1 MRLSFILRA
10 VVGTLAATACLITG
24 WISIESN
31 SRLQKYSLASARVKT
46 MQALSDIPA
55 NANAERG
62 LITLLLDSENAA
74 ERSREADVAKSRQPT
89 DVAFTKALDAAAELA
104 ALEPAS
110 AAAADIVKKSQADW
124 LQMRAANDRLVFSA
138 PLEQRRKA
146 SQETFAAS
154 ANMNKSVLDTIDREM
169 EILAEV
175 DGVALNYSK
184 LARTVWQLRDTGGRQ
199 AGMMQGF
206 VVSGQALTPEQLE
219 TFTRLDGEVRQI
231 WSEIVKEADKPG
243 ANPAVKAAIA
253 GAKANYVDAFA
264 ALKVDVQPGF
274 ATGEFKIDGNAY
286 RQRGV
291 ALWPAVLAVRD
302 AAFEAALQRIEIL
315 RADAASSLYST
326 LALMAFVL
334 LTAAAAFWIIAA
346 KVIRPMSA
354 MTGAMSQIA
363 HGNLDIPIPSSGRED
378 EIGEMAKA
386 VTIFR
391 DNAIQ
396 IRSAEQE
403 KEEMK
408 ARAEAMRRQELDA
421 LASGFEAD
429 VMGVAQALAEAA
441 LNLERNAGQMG
452 TQAERTSSRAGAV
465 AAASEQ
471 ASANV
476 RTVAAATEEMS
487 NSTREI
493 SRQVQVSAEIT
504 VKANTEAARAGSM
517 AEGLAQAAQ
526 KIGEIVNLINQIAS
540 QTNLLALNATIEAA
554 RAGEAGRGFAVVA
567 TEVKDLAA
575 QTAKATEEIASL
587 VSDVQS
593 GTSNV
598 VGAIQGIRSVV
609 GEISDIAG
617 MISGSIDEQY
627 KATTEILHN
636 VEEAATGTVE
646 VSRNITD
653 VNEAAELTGHIAR
666 DVVSASNGISSQAEE
681 LKGKVEGFVRRV
693 RAG

>member
-1 MRLSFILRA
+1 MKLSLILRS
-10 VVGTLAATACLITG
+10 VVGTLAVTGCAIAG
-24 WISIESN
+24 WISLESKAK
-31 SRLQKYSLASARVKT
+31 LDKYTLADARVRT

-62 LITLLLDSENAA
+62 LITLLLDSEKAA
-74 ERSREADVAKSRQPT
+74 DRSREADVVKSRQPT
-89 DVAFTKALDAAAELA
+89 DAAFAKALTAAAQLA
-104 ALEPAS
+104 DLEPES
-110 AAAADIVKKSQADW
+110 AATADVVQKTQSSWMQI
-124 LQMRAANDRLVFSA
+124 RATNDRLVYSA

-146 SQETFAAS
+146 SQDTFAAS
-154 ANMNKSVLDTIDREM
+154 ANMNKTVLDAIDREM

-206 VVSGQALTPEQLE
+206 VVGGKALTPEQLE
-219 TFTRLDGEVRQI
+219 NFTRLDGEVRQI
-231 WSEIVKEADKPG
+231 WGEIAKEADKPG
-243 ANPAVKAAIA
+243 VNPAVKAAIA
-253 GAKANYVDAFA
+253 GAKANYLDAFA
-264 ALKVDVQPGF
+264 SLKKDVQPGF
-274 ATGEFKIDGNAY
+274 GTGQYAIDGDAY
-286 RQRGV
+286 RKRGV

-302 AAFEAALQRIEIL
+302 AAFDAALQRIDTL
-315 RADAASSLYST
+315 RADAANSLYAT

-334 LTAAAAFWIIAA
+334 VTAGAAFWIIAS
-346 KVIRPMSA
+346 KVIRPMNA
-354 MTGAMSQIA
+354 MTGVMSQIA
-363 HGNLDIPIPSSGRED
+363 HGNLDVPIPSSGNQD

-396 IRSAEQE
+396 IRNAEQE

-408 ARAEAMRRQELDA
+408 ARVEAMRRQELDA

-452 TQAERTSSRAGAV
+452 AQAERTSSRAGAV

-504 VKANTEAARAGSM
+504 VKANTEATRAGTM
-517 AEGLAQAAQ
+517 AEGLAQSAQ
-526 KIGEIVNLINQIAS
+526 KIGEIVDLINQIAG

-567 TEVKDLAA
+567 TEVKELAA

-653 VNEAAELTGHIAR
+653 VNEAAELTGQIAR
-666 DVVSASNGISSQAEE
+666 DVVSASNGISGQAEE